1 MRRPSEYMSP
11 IFSPPHKQLNV
22 PGSNDR
28 VLRRPD
34 LRNLVVPRLS
44 GEALGNEV
52 DYDDLVIH
60 RAWRSYDDIE
70 AGSVKYFMLELSQRN
85 PGEQLY
91 SPVFYKAVR
100 MIRLTRVPRYLRQA
114 SASSGPNMVFEQ
126 MRDVLAALR
135 EQGVLFV
142 NMVAKSPTMPL
153 VFAYGVQGVGPSP
166 EAAMAQA
173 DEAFAVLEFQLNG
186 TYQQLMYKSIT
197 AEEGEMLARYQA
209 EWRHIAMG
217 RGIPM
222 PAGSTLGNAGLLDGN
237 RTDIESTNNQLESFI
252 RGMVDRSFILT
263 LVTVPL
269 SPAQVTF
276 AWRNLSQK
284 VSEVRSEVHGSRSI
298 MAGVAFPL
306 VLGTSQGETAGTTH
320 TAGSSWGTSSTDGTS
335 TAVAHGLTHT
345 ASQGVS
351 QTMTDGI
358 SNSLAAGQSL
368 TSTDSFSMGANTSET
383 HGLSTT
389 QGVNQSNSV
398 NQSSSVAAGNTIGQN
413 WNNSVGTSMGVS
425 VNDTQ
430 GYSNSSTVGSS
441 SGSSFSNTQGD
452 SMQTNSGTTSGS
464 GINGGVP
471 LIGLGGSTSTGS
483 TEGVASGQSN
493 ANTVGSTSS
502 SSASNST
509 GISASRSSG
518 VSQGVNMSET
528 FGGSQNQSMTSTQS
542 VGTAQSIGTSQSVAS
557 SHSMSAGNSMTQGQS
572 LANGQSLTQ
581 SMGTNQSAAMG
592 SNAGN
597 SEAQSVQQ
605 TSGANRS
612 VATNQGL
619 NDAYAV
625 AMSRNTA
632 TSGSLSVAP
641 NLGVSISRQT
651 FDSAKDTIAR
661 MLEAQ
666 MNRYNEGIKSG
677 AFMYQMF
684 LVTPD
689 RHTLVGGAGLLK
701 SAFWGSGQ
709 ANAQLPQPFHTITD
723 FEENEA
729 ARLHTHAAAF
739 TSYRRREPQV
749 ELIEPFK
756 YSTYI
761 TPSEAAAFVHPPTAE
776 GPGLLATVDSMPV
789 MRIPSDRTAR
799 EIPLGHVV
807 NGERGVVS
815 DIGFGLDLDEI
826 THTLIAGTTGS
837 GKTTTLMRLLTEA
850 VKIERTHMDLP
861 TPQNPVPVQHNVR
874 ASILALDWMRNMR
887 DLASIPEL
895 VASDRFRFY
904 SLLKPE
910 LGRFRF
916 NPLAVPAEGMTTA
929 EWLNTQ
935 ADNFTASFNLG
946 EFGRSLIA
954 EFLTDLYM
962 ANRLKPYVLR
972 PAIIDEMT
980 GQVLRPAVEL
990 PAIDPSR
997 LPAEAISVGHD
1008 GQPVANAFTH
1018 SSLSRCVSLADLATI
1033 VAAKVE
1039 QAATVEGAR
1048 AMGTAMRDRLQSLW
1062 RRMQYFAPG
1071 GQYNDLLACDPDPLT
1086 RTTLGVTDLINPDRG
1101 LVTVIEA
1108 DGLDFEARR
1117 LILGSVLLAIYR
1129 YGLHHG
1135 KGVFDHNGRGPGCF
1149 VVMEESHELF
1159 GVAESGEDQYSAAK
1173 RTEIYEGM
1181 FRRVRALGLR
1191 LVAVAQQPAKLPD
1204 AVTANVSTV
1213 FIHKLRHKEDRDK
1226 VFALLNWSNIIN
1238 QQVREYRYLGEMGIG
1253 YCIAR
1258 LAAKDDYSDSAPV
1271 HFRTEPPVLD
1281 EVTDARLAQLAQVQ
1295 NLGGKS

>member
-1 MRRPSEYMSP
+1 MS
-11 IFSPPHKQLNV
+11 IFTPAHQALNV
-22 PGSNDR
+22 PGSQDR

-34 LRNLVVPRLS
+34 LRHLIVPRLS
-44 GEALGNEV
+44 GAQLSNEI

-60 RAWRSYDDIE
+60 RSWRSYDNDE
-70 AGSVKYFMLELSQRN
+70 PGSVRYFMLELSQRN
-85 PGEQLY
+85 PGENLF

-114 SASSGPNMVFEQ
+114 SSSSGPNMVFEQ

-142 NMVAKSPTMPL
+142 NMIAKSPNMPL
-153 VFAYGVQGVGPSP
+153 IFAYGVQGVGSSP
-166 EAAMAQA
+166 EAAMSQA
-173 DEAFAVLEFQLNG
+173 DEAYSVLEYQLNG
-186 TYQQLMYKSIT
+186 TYQQLIYKPIT
-197 AEEGEMLARYQA
+197 SEEGEHLARYQA

-222 PAGSTLGNAGLLDGN
+222 PAGSSMGSASMLDGN

-252 RGMVDRSFILT
+252 RGTVDSSYILT

-284 VSEVRSEVHGSRSI
+284 VSEVRSEVNGSRSI

-306 VLGTSQGETAGTTH
+306 TLGSSQGDSTGTTH
-320 TAGSSWGTSSTDGTS
+320 SSATSWGTSSTEGTS
-335 TAVAHGLTHT
+335 SAVAHGLTHT
-345 ASQGVS
+345 ASQGIS

-358 SNSLAAGQSL
+358 SKSLAAGQSL
-368 TSTDSFSMGANTSET
+368 THTDSFSLGSSTSEQY
-383 HGLSTT
+383 GSTST
-389 QGVNQSNSV
+389 QGINQSNSV
-398 NQSSSVAAGNTIGQN
+398 NQAASLSSGNTVGSN
-413 WNNSVGTSMGVS
+413 WNNSVGSSIGTNINDSQGWNNSATS
-425 VNDTQ
+425 
-430 GYSNSSTVGSS
+430 GSS
-441 SGSSFSNTQGD
+441 SGSSLSNTQGD
-452 SMQTNSGTTSGS
+452 SYGTNTGTSSGS
-464 GINGGVP
+464 GVNGGVP
-471 LIGLGGSTSTGS
+471 LVGLGGSTNTGS
-483 TEGVASGQSN
+483 TEGMTSGQSN
-493 ANTVGSTSS
+493 ANTVGSATSN
-502 SSASNST
+502 SASNST
-509 GISASRSSG
+509 GISGARSTG
-518 VSQGVNMSET
+518 VSQGVNLSET
-528 FGGSQNQSMTSTQS
+528 FGGTQAQSMTASNTAGTAQS
-542 VGTAQSIGTSQSVAS
+542 VGTNQSIAASQSFGS
-557 SHSMSAGNSMTQGQS
+557 SQSLSQGQS
-572 LANGQSLTQ
+572 MANGQSMTQ
-581 SMGTNQSAAMG
+581 TQGSNQSAALG
-592 SNAGN
+592 NNASNAQ
-597 SEAQSVQQ
+597 AQSMQQ
-605 TSGANRS
+605 TAGSSNS
-612 VATNQGL
+612 YATNQGL

-625 AMSRNTA
+625 AMSRNNM
-632 TSGSLSVAP
+632 TSGSLAVAP
-641 NLGVSISRQT
+641 NLGVSITRQT

-684 LVTPD
+684 LLAPD
-689 RHTLVGGAGLLK
+689 RHTLVGAAGLLK

-709 ANAQLPQPFHTITD
+709 ANTQLPTPFHTITD
-723 FEENEA
+723 FDEEEA
-729 ARLHTHAAAF
+729 GRLIAHAAAF
-739 TSYRRREPQV
+739 TSYRKREPQI

-761 TPSEAAAFVHPPTAE
+761 TPSEAASFVHPPTAE

-789 MRIPSDRTAR
+789 MRIPADRGNR

-807 NGERGVVS
+807 NGERGIVS

-837 GKTTTLMRLLTEA
+837 GKTTTLMRLLNEA
-850 VKIERTHMDLP
+850 VKIERNYIEPPSLG
-861 TPQNPVPVQHNVR
+861 NPAPIQKNLR

-916 NPLAVPAEGMTTA
+916 NPLAVPAEGMSTA

-954 EFLTDLYM
+954 EYLTDLYM

-972 PAIIDEMT
+972 PAIIDDVT
-980 GQVLRPAVEL
+980 GQVLRPSVEL
-990 PAIDPSR
+990 PAIDPSL
-997 LPAEAISVGHD
+997 LPVGAISVGTD
-1008 GQPVANAFTH
+1008 GQPIANAFSH
-1018 SSLSRCVSLADLATI
+1018 ASLSRCVSMSDLATI

-1039 QAATVEGAR
+1039 HHATIEGAR
-1048 AMGTAMRDRLQSLW
+1048 ASGTAMRDRIQSLW

-1071 GQYNDLLACDPDPLT
+1071 GQYNDLLACDSDPLHP
-1086 RTTLGVTDLINPDRG
+1086 TTLSVTDLIDPDRG

-1135 KGVFDHNGRGPGCF
+1135 KGVFDQNGRGPGCF

-1159 GVAESGEDQYSAAK
+1159 GVADNGEDQYSAAK

-1213 FIHKLRHKEDRDK
+1213 FIHKLRHKDDKDK
-1226 VFALLNWSNIIN
+1226 VFSLLNWSNMIN
-1238 QQVREYRYLGEMGIG
+1238 QQVREHRYLGEMGVG
-1253 YCIAR
+1253 FCIAR
-1258 LAAKDDYSDSAPV
+1258 LDAKDDYSDSAPI
-1271 HFRTEPPVLD
+1271 HFRTEPPVLE
-1281 EVTDARLAQLAQVQ
+1281 EVSDSKLAELAARSQR
-1295 NLGGKS
+1295 N